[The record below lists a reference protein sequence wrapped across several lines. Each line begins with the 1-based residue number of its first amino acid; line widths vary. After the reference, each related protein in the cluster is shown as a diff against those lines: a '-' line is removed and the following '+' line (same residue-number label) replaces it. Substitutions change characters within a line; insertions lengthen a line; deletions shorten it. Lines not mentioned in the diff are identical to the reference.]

1 MRARD
6 RRCDFRSSTSSSIQY
21 ACKSCIL
28 RIVLLQKLPFRTLAP
43 ISEAT
48 RGTQAISRA
57 NSVLRT
63 SSVEDVEQTSLI
75 INGHLLTVGV
85 FNGRIVLI
93 DEVVLDELDRKGRL
107 ADTTTA

>member
-1 MRARD
+1 MYSEDCTSPKASIPHTCTDFGGHTRHSSDLARE
-6 RRCDFRSSTSSSIQY
+6 Y
-21 ACKSCIL
+21 
-28 RIVLLQKLPFRTLAP
+28 
-43 ISEAT
+43 
-48 RGTQAISRA
+48 
-57 NSVLRT
+57 SVLRT
-63 SSVEDVEQTSLI
+63 SSVEDVEQASLI